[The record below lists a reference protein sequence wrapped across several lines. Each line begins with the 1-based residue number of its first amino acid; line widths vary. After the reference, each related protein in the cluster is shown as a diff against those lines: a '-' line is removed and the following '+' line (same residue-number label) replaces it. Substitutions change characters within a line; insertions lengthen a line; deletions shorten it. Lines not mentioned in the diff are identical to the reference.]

1 MINETY
7 MEAMMTL
14 ASDYD
19 QMSQELFRLA
29 HKLEDTPGY
38 NPKNEM
44 YSLVRTAEQAT
55 VGLRGL
61 AARTEWEKA
70 RELYETA
77 GDAMGIRVSE
87 DPNWIKITVPAIL
100 PKRNARDNTLYLTRP
115 LRACLL
121 KFQAAD
127 PIERFERCVICI
139 VHQYDAAPGQGHAL
153 QQALGTRRVRDY
165 DNIETKRFLDVIES
179 VFLTNDS
186 GLLCSVLQT
195 TKMGDRD
202 ATDFYLMLPESL
214 LKWVEKYL

>member
-139 VHQYDAAPGQGHAL
+139 VHQYDAA
-153 QQALGTRRVRDY
+153 LGTRRVRDY

-179 VFLTNDS
+179 VLLTNDS